1 MYRALTNGFKG
12 LCGRLKPKIG
22 GAGMLEGALGAAALL
37 EPLLTKSGP
46 VRRASSL
53 EGKSVHHHKTH
64 QSSTYKGALVAQKL
78 LVSGMYI
85 KRRVK
90 LEQSP
95 SVIRFMVIHS
105 EDDSMGCRR
114 MGCNSFIKRPTARL
128 Y

>member
-1 MYRALTNGFKG
+1 
-12 LCGRLKPKIG
+12 
-22 GAGMLEGALGAAALL
+22 MLEGAFGAAVLL

-64 QSSTYKGALVAQKL
+64 QSSTYKGTLVSQKL

-85 KRRVK
+85 KRCVK

-95 SVIRFMVIHS
+95 SVIKFIVIHS
-105 EDDSMGCRR
+105 DDDSMGYRCI
-114 MGCNSFIKRPTARL
+114 GCNSFIKRPTAQL